1 MLPSIPLGPLMFA
14 GYDGKL
20 EEEGIGA
27 HVAALLALLSSFSW
41 GTSDFMGGLAARRV
55 GAVRVLAVSYPAGAV
70 LITFL
75 ALVIIPGQWSW
86 STVTIGLVAGSV
98 GALAIGL
105 LYAALSRGQMGIISP
120 ITAVLSG
127 AVPVVV
133 GVVSGESLSAVAL
146 AGVAVAGVAVVLVSR
161 ESGPHRRTPIRA
173 VVLAMGSGLAIG
185 VYLSVIGTAP
195 VDSGIWVATMGRWF
209 STVLVLAI
217 LSILI
222 QRSRRALSDVRPVFP
237 WNLALAA
244 GALDAL
250 ANAVFQL
257 AAQRGLLAIVAVIGS
272 LYPAATVILAR
283 VLLKETLSRNQL
295 VGVVLALLA
304 ASVLALS

>member
-1 MLPSIPLGPLMFA
+1 
-14 GYDGKL
+14 
-20 EEEGIGA
+20 
-27 HVAALLALLSSFSW
+27 VAALLALLSSLSW

-55 GAVRVLAVSYPAGAV
+55 GSVRVLAVSYPSGAI

-86 STVTIGLVAGSV
+86 STVTIGLVAGIV
-98 GALAIGL
+98 GGLAIGL
-105 LYAALSRGQMGIISP
+105 LYAALSRGQMGIVSP

-133 GVVSGESLSAVAL
+133 GLVLGESLSVLAL
-146 AGVAVAGVAVVLVSR
+146 AGVAVAAVAVVLVSR
-161 ESGPHRRTPIRA
+161 ESGPHRRTPLRA
-173 VVLAMGSGLAIG
+173 VLLAMGSGLAIG
-185 VYLSVIGTAP
+185 IYLSIIGTAP
-195 VDSGIWVATMGRWF
+195 VDSGIWVATMGRWI
-209 STVLVLAI
+209 STVLVLGI
-217 LSILI
+217 LVVLIL
-222 QRSRRALSDVRPVFP
+222 RSRRRSPVDRPGFP

-283 VLLKETLSRNQL
+283 VLLKETLSRIQL
-295 VGVVLALLA
+295 LGVTLALLA
-304 ASVLALS
+304 ASTLALA

>member
-1 MLPSIPLGPLMFA
+1 M
-14 GYDGKL
+14 
-20 EEEGIGA
+20 
-27 HVAALLALLSSFSW
+27 AALLALLSSLSW

-55 GAVRVLAVSYPAGAV
+55 GSVRVLAVSYPSGAV

-75 ALVIIPGQWSW
+75 ALVIVPGQWSW
-86 STVTIGLVAGSV
+86 STVTIGLVAGVV

-105 LYAALSRGQMGIISP
+105 LYAALSRGQMGIVSP

-133 GVVSGESLSAVAL
+133 GVVLGESLSALAL

-161 ESGPHRRTPIRA
+161 ESGPHRRTPVRA
-173 VVLAMGSGLAIG
+173 VLLAVASGLAIG
-185 VYLSVIGTAP
+185 IYLSVIGTAP

-209 STVLVLAI
+209 STALVLFI
-217 LSILI
+217 LVILI
-222 QRSRRALSDVRPVFP
+222 WRSRGTLSGDRPAFP

-283 VLLKETLSRNQL
+283 VLLKETMSRVQL
-295 VGVVLALLA
+295 LGVVLALLA
-304 ASVLALS
+304 ASTLTLA

>member
-1 MLPSIPLGPLMFA
+1 M
-14 GYDGKL
+14 
-20 EEEGIGA
+20 
-27 HVAALLALLSSFSW
+27 AALLALLSSLSW

-55 GAVRVLAVSYPAGAV
+55 GSVRVLAVSYPSGAV

-75 ALVIIPGQWSW
+75 ALVIVPGQWSW
-86 STVTIGLVAGSV
+86 STVTIGLFAGIV

-105 LYAALSRGQMGIISP
+105 LYAALSRGQMGIVSP

-133 GVVSGESLSAVAL
+133 GVVSGESLSALAL
-146 AGVAVAGVAVVLVSR
+146 AGVAVAGIAVVLVSR
-161 ESGPHRRTPIRA
+161 ESGPHRRTPVRA
-173 VVLAMGSGLAIG
+173 VLLAVGSGLAIG

-209 STVLVLAI
+209 STALVLAI
-217 LSILI
+217 LVVLI
-222 QRSRRALSDVRPVFP
+222 QRSRRAAPRDRPAFP

-283 VLLKETLSRNQL
+283 ILLKETMSRVQL
-295 VGVVLALLA
+295 LGVLMALLA
-304 ASVLALS
+304 ASTLTLA

>member
-1 MLPSIPLGPLMFA
+1 M
-14 GYDGKL
+14 
-20 EEEGIGA
+20 
-27 HVAALLALLSSFSW
+27 AALLALLSSLSW

-75 ALVIIPGQWSW
+75 ALVIIPGNWTW
-86 STVTIGLVAGSV
+86 STVTLGLVAGSI

-105 LYAALSRGQMGIISP
+105 LYAALARGQMGIVSP

-133 GVVSGESLSAVAL
+133 GLVLGESLSTLAL
-146 AGVAVAGVAVVLVSR
+146 AGVVVAGVAVILVSR
-161 ESGPHRRTPIRA
+161 ESGPHRRTPFHA
-173 VVLAMGSGLAIG
+173 VALAAASGLAIG
-185 VYLSVIGTAP
+185 FYLSVLGTAP
-195 VDSGIWVATMGRWF
+195 ADSGIWVATMGRWV
-209 STVLVLAI
+209 STLLVLGI
-217 LSILI
+217 LVLI
-222 QRSRRALSDVRPVFP
+222 IRRTRGNTPPLAFP
-237 WNLALAA
+237 WSLALAA

-283 VLLKETLSRNQL
+283 VLLKETLSRIQL
-295 VGVVLALLA
+295 LGVVLALAA
-304 ASVLALS
+304 ASALALA

>member
-1 MLPSIPLGPLMFA
+1 M
-14 GYDGKL
+14 
-20 EEEGIGA
+20 
-27 HVAALLALLSSFSW
+27 AALLALLSSLSW

-75 ALVIIPGQWSW
+75 ALVIIPGQWTW
-86 STVTIGLVAGSV
+86 STVTLGLVAGSI

-105 LYAALSRGQMGIISP
+105 LYAALSRGQMGIVSP

-133 GVVSGESLSAVAL
+133 GVALGESLSTLAL
-146 AGVAVAGVAVVLVSR
+146 AGVAVAGVAVILVSR
-161 ESGPHRRTPIRA
+161 ESGPRRRTPLRA
-173 VVLAMGSGLAIG
+173 VVLAAGSGLAIG
-185 VYLSVIGTAP
+185 IYLSVIGTAP
-195 VDSGIWVATMGRWF
+195 ADSGIWVATMGRWF
-209 STVLVLAI
+209 STLLVLGI
-217 LSILI
+217 LVILI
-222 QRSRRALSDVRPVFP
+222 QRSRGAAAHTAFP
-237 WNLALAA
+237 WSLALAA

-250 ANAVFQL
+250 ANAIFQL

-283 VLLKETLSRNQL
+283 VLLKETLSRTQL
-295 VGVVLALLA
+295 LGVVLALTA
-304 ASVLALS
+304 ASALALS

>member
-1 MLPSIPLGPLMFA
+1 M
-14 GYDGKL
+14 
-20 EEEGIGA
+20 
-27 HVAALLALLSSFSW
+27 AALLALLSSLSW

-55 GAVRVLAVSYPAGAV
+55 GSVRVLAVSYPSGAV

-105 LYAALSRGQMGIISP
+105 LYAALSRGQMGIVSP

-133 GVVSGESLSAVAL
+133 GVVLGESLSALAL

-173 VVLAMGSGLAIG
+173 VLLAVASGLAIG

-195 VDSGIWVATMGRWF
+195 ADSGIWVATMGRWF
-209 STVLVLAI
+209 STALV
-217 LSILI
+217 LSILVI
-222 QRSRRALSDVRPVFP
+222 LIWRSRGTSSGDRPAFP

-283 VLLKETLSRNQL
+283 VLLKETMSRVQL

-304 ASVLALS
+304 ASTLTLA

>member
-1 MLPSIPLGPLMFA
+1 M
-14 GYDGKL
+14 
-20 EEEGIGA
+20 
-27 HVAALLALLSSFSW
+27 AALLALLSSLSW

-55 GAVRVLAVSYPAGAV
+55 GSVRVLAVSYPSGAI

-86 STVTIGLVAGSV
+86 STVTIGLVAGIV

-105 LYAALSRGQMGIISP
+105 LYAALSRGQMGIVSP

-133 GVVSGESLSAVAL
+133 GVVLGESLSALAL

-173 VVLAMGSGLAIG
+173 VLLAVASGLAIG

-195 VDSGIWVATMGRWF
+195 ADSGIWVATMGRWF
-209 STVLVLAI
+209 STALV
-217 LSILI
+217 LSILVI
-222 QRSRRALSDVRPVFP
+222 LIWRSRGTSSGDRPAFP
-237 WNLALAA
+237 WNLALSA

-283 VLLKETLSRNQL
+283 LLLKETMSRVQL
-295 VGVVLALLA
+295 LGVFLALLA
-304 ASVLALS
+304 ASTLTFA

>member
-1 MLPSIPLGPLMFA
+1 M
-14 GYDGKL
+14 
-20 EEEGIGA
+20 
-27 HVAALLALLSSFSW
+27 AALLALLSSLSW

-75 ALVIIPGQWSW
+75 ALVVIPGEWSW
-86 STVTIGLVAGSV
+86 STVLIGLVAGIV

-105 LYAALSRGQMGIISP
+105 LYAALSRGQMGIVSP

-127 AVPVVV
+127 AVPVLV
-133 GVVSGESLSAVAL
+133 GVVLGEALSRVAM
-146 AGVAVAGVAVVLVSR
+146 AGVVAAGVAVVLVSR
-161 ESGPHRRTPIRA
+161 ESGPHRRTPMPA
-173 VVLAMGSGLAIG
+173 VLLAVASGLAIG
-185 VYLSVIGTAP
+185 VYLSVLGTAP
-195 VDSGIWVATMGRWF
+195 ADSGIWVATMGRWF
-209 STVLVLAI
+209 STILVLGI
-217 LSILI
+217 LFVII
-222 QRSRRALSDVRPVFP
+222 QRARGSSTPTKGNFP

-257 AAQRGLLAIVAVIGS
+257 AAQRGLLAVVAVIGS

-283 VLLKETLSRNQL
+283 VLLKETLSRIQL
-295 VGVVLALLA
+295 LGVVLALLA
-304 ASVLALS
+304 AATLTFA